1 MDTLKP
7 LDAAF
12 LDLER
17 SVQQLNVGST
27 MIFEGPALTL
37 GQIRGEFEAF
47 LPAFPRYRQRVRR
60 VPFDLGLPRWVDD
73 SRFRLE
79 DHVGHIRLSAGAS
92 DQQLRDVAVD
102 LISAPLDFEH
112 PLWHC
117 WLITGLEG
125 GRWALA
131 NTNHHAMIDGIS
143 GADIIGVMLR
153 TDRDVARRGTR
164 TPERWRPEASPSSAG
179 LAAAALA
186 GMVRS
191 PLTAVRR
198 LTHAL
203 LPWTIRDSLVEAY
216 GVARVGEQVIHPE
229 LGLAGPLGPRRS
241 WGWVRADLSDVKAVK
256 NAHGGTV
263 NDVVLAATAGGFR
276 ALLLSRGKHVDG
288 RTVRSMVPVSV
299 RHPDESGTL
308 GNRVS
313 AVFADLPVGVSDPV
327 ERLHAV
333 TAQLSSLKTG
343 GTVLGLDALLGS
355 ADLLPGTLF
364 ALGVKLWA
372 RSPQRLIS
380 TVTTNIPG
388 PQVPLYLLGR
398 RMTDLYPYIPLGVDI
413 RITIG
418 IASYAGQLA
427 WGVTADSD
435 SVTDL
440 QVLCGGIEASLA
452 ELVQSIPNT
461 HTPRQAHHA

>member
-17 SVQQLNVGST
+17 SVQQLNVGSV
-27 MIFEGPALTL
+27 MIFEGPAPTL
-37 GQIRGEFEAF
+37 ARIRSEFEAL
-47 LPAFPRYRQRVRR
+47 LPALPRYRQRVRR
-60 VPFDLGLPRWVDD
+60 VPLDLGLPRWVDD
-73 SRFRLE
+73 PAFDLDHHVQHLRL
-79 DHVGHIRLSAGAS
+79 RAGAS
-92 DQQLRDVAVD
+92 DEQLRTVAVG
-102 LISAPLDFEH
+102 LISAPLDLEH
-112 PLWHC
+112 PLWRC
-117 WLITGLEG
+117 WLLTGLEG

-143 GADIIGVMLR
+143 GADIIGLMLR
-153 TDRDVARRGTR
+153 ADRDVPRRVSRRSVTWHPG
-164 TPERWRPEASPSSAG
+164 ASPSSVR
-179 LAAAALA
+179 LAAEA
-186 GMVRS
+186 GVDLLRS
-191 PLTAVRR
+191 PLVAARR

-203 LPWTIRDSLVEAY
+203 LPWTVRESLVEAY
-216 GVARVGEQVIHPE
+216 GVARAGEQVLHPE
-229 LGLAGPLGPRRS
+229 LGLTGHLGPHRS

-256 NAHGGTV
+256 TAHGGTV

-276 ALLLSRGKHVDG
+276 ALLEARGKPVDG

-299 RHPDESGTL
+299 RHADEHGTL

-313 AVFADLPVGVSDPV
+313 AVLADLPVGIADPI

-333 TAQLSSLKTG
+333 TAQLSSLKAG
-343 GTVLGLDALLGS
+343 GTVLGLDALLDS
-355 ADLLPGTLF
+355 AELVPGPLY
-364 ALGVKLWA
+364 ALGVRLWA
-372 RSPQRLIS
+372 RTPQRVIS

-398 RMTDLYPYIPLGVDI
+398 RLTDLYPYIPLGVDI

-440 QVLCGGIEASLA
+440 QVLCDGIETSLA
-452 ELVQSIPNT
+452 ELVQSIP
-461 HTPRQAHHA
+461 TPSARQAHHA

>member
-1 MDTLKP
+1 MDTLNP

-27 MIFEGPALTL
+27 MIFEGPAPTP
-37 GQIRGEFEAF
+37 GQIRREFEAV

-60 VPFDLGLPRWVDD
+60 VPLDLGLPRWVDD
-73 SRFRLE
+73 PTFDLE
-79 DHVGHIRLSAGAS
+79 DHVGHIRLSAGAP
-92 DQQLRDVAVD
+92 DVQLRDVAVD
-102 LISAPLDFEH
+102 LISAPLDLER
-112 PLWHC
+112 PLWRC

-153 TDRDVARRGTR
+153 TERDAPREPR
-164 TPERWRPEASPSSAG
+164 TPEPWKPEASPSSAR

-191 PLTAVRR
+191 PVTAVRR

-203 LPWTIRDSLVEAY
+203 LPWTIRESLVEAF
-216 GVARVGEQVIHPE
+216 GVARVGEQALHPE

-241 WGWVRADLSDVKAVK
+241 WGWVRADLSAVKAVK

-276 ALLLSRGKHVDG
+276 ALLLSRGKHVEG

-299 RHPDESGTL
+299 RHADESGTL

-333 TAQLSSLKTG
+333 TAQLSSLKAG

-388 PQVPLYLLGR
+388 PRVPLYLLGR

-440 QVLCGGIEASLA
+440 QVLCDGIESSLA
-452 ELVQSIPNT
+452 ELVQSIPT
-461 HTPRQAHHA
+461 HTTRQAHHA